1 MNRDLAKAHR
11 SNLRHIEKAI
21 TAMNRSYNSAIRE
34 SYTELQYAS
43 QQALIMMW
51 VAWLETYLDLML
63 NNNPD
68 ITEHLHNQVYACTTH
83 TDSWKYLIDYL
94 FRLRYFSGKKR
105 PLNEIT
111 LGRTNYSRYLTL
123 MNLLNNEIECVI
135 SLRNRLAHGQWKI
148 ALNTDKTDINQ
159 EITALLNTMGKVDL
173 IINKNVF
180 RNFAITISNLAMS
193 RKAFEKQYDD
203 RMLRIDE
210 TRKNISGREKYLIN
224 HLRRHKK
231 IEGRRG

>member
-1 MNRDLAKAHR
+1 
-11 SNLRHIEKAI
+11 
-21 TAMNRSYNSAIRE
+21 
-34 SYTELQYAS
+34 
-43 QQALIMMW
+43 
-51 VAWLETYLDLML
+51 
-63 NNNPD
+63 
-68 ITEHLHNQVYACTTH
+68 
-83 TDSWKYLIDYL
+83 
-94 FRLRYFSGKKR
+94 
-105 PLNEIT
+105 
-111 LGRTNYSRYLTL
+111 

-210 TRKNISGREKYLIN
+210 TRKNISGREKYLID
-224 HLRRHKK
+224 HLRRYKK